1 MNFPPESGS
10 PLLEK
15 PSSFR
20 FQLVY
25 LHYVTCNDHVC
36 MMIDVCI
43 VTCIYFTLLGLRKD
57 KLYRR
62 YSVKKFLLY
71 CIRQVRTGSK

>member
-1 MNFPPESGS
+1 MNFPHESGS

-43 VTCIYFTLLGLRKD
+43 VTCMY
-57 KLYRR
+57 
-62 YSVKKFLLY
+62 LLY
-71 CIRQVRTGSK
+71 TARPEKG